1 MKNDCLM
8 PDTEPNLS
16 RVSSWAYEDLEGMD
30 LEIEDGSVMNNR
42 NQIKIIKSGRKRS
55 KNW

>member
-1 MKNDCLM
+1 M

-30 LEIEDGSVMNNR
+30 LGIEDGSVMNNR